1 MITSNHTTPGKAR
14 GQRWKRV
21 LDIGLVVMALPLLVP
36 MGLAIAGII
45 RLVSK
50 GPILF
55 KQERIG
61 RGGQKFWC
69 FKFRTMSIGADTVLH
84 EGHLRQLIQSNS
96 PMTKMDSRGDKRII
110 IGGVFIRALGLDE
123 LPQLINVVRGEMS
136 IVGPRPCLP
145 YEFELYL
152 PWQRERCNAVPGL
165 TGLWQ
170 VSGKNKTT
178 FCEMIKLDIEYS
190 RRCNLWLDVGIIFK
204 TIPVLLSQAS
214 NTQKKIIPA
223 PKAITVETEDIFS
236 AHAANR

>member
-1 MITSNHTTPGKAR
+1 MTTFNQTISGQAR
-14 GQRWKRV
+14 VPRWKRT
-21 LDIGLVVMALPLLVP
+21 LDIGLVVMALPLLIP
-36 MGLAIAGII
+36 LGLTIAAIV

-55 KQERIG
+55 KQERVG

-69 FKFRTMSIGADTVLH
+69 FKFRTMSISANAVLH

-96 PMTKMDSRGDKRII
+96 PMTKMDSHGDTRII
-110 IGGVFIRALGLDE
+110 PFGVFIRALGLDE
-123 LPQLINVVRGEMS
+123 LPQLINVVKGEMS
-136 IVGPRPCLP
+136 LVGPRPCLP

-152 PWQRERCNAVPGL
+152 PWQRERCNATPGL

-178 FCEMIKLDIEYS
+178 FSEMIQLDIEYS
-190 RRCNLWLDVGIIFK
+190 RRCNLWLDMGIIFK

-214 NTQKKIIPA
+214 NAQKKVNPA
-223 PKAITVETEDIFS
+223 QKAITVESENIFS
-236 AHAANR
+236 THATNQ